1 MTEQVKPKR
10 RSRGR
15 PRSTGDDD
23 SGIVTRE
30 AIIDLA
36 YAEARTAPLS
46 SISFVQLAKSLGVVP
61 GSLHYHIGTKDDL
74 NSAILNR
81 FYKGLLN
88 KMVAEI
94 SDGSWRDRI
103 SSAGWI
109 LRESWREHRGAAEHI
124 QTRAKYRVFQK
135 IKEGEPDYGALFLD
149 HVFTLFRE
157 AGFTAHQTAL
167 YYHTLA
173 LHCLASANS
182 DNRRLEPAE
191 HGTFLKER
199 AATSDA
205 DTFPGL
211 GYALNDFA
219 DIRADEA
226 FRLGLEALLDRF
238 AAERS

>member
-1 MTEQVKPKR
+1 MTEKAKTKR
-10 RSRGR
+10 RGRGR
-15 PRSTGDDD
+15 PRTIGIEDT
-23 SGIVTRE
+23 GIVTRE
-30 AIIDLA
+30 AIVDLA
-36 YAEARTAPLS
+36 YAQARTAPLPS
-46 SISFVQLAKSLGVVP
+46 VSFVQLAKALDVVP

-88 KMVAEI
+88 RMLVEI
-94 SDGSWRDRI
+94 PKGLWRDRL
-103 SSAGWI
+103 SSVAWI
-109 LRESWREHRGAAEHI
+109 LLESWRQHRGAAEHI

-135 IKEGEPDYGALFLD
+135 VREGEKDYGALFLD
-149 HVFTLFRE
+149 HVFSLFRE
-157 AGFTAHQTAL
+157 AGFTAQQTAL
-167 YYHTLA
+167 FYHTLA

-182 DNRRLEPAE
+182 DSSRLEPAV

-205 DTFPGL
+205 KKFPGL

-219 DIRADEA
+219 DIRADDA